1 MSRSMRRMPVL
12 IATIAILAAGGATLA
27 QGQDFDLSKFAEK
40 MGSREEGAILDS
52 LDRRTTLITGEWV
65 DVRSVLRIIA
75 ESNGFALQIAPDVD
89 GLVNVHLE
97 DVTVPQALQALLEPI
112 DMGYELLDNV
122 LMVYKRGFISRWF
135 TFDYLT
141 TSRSGRGELRISG
154 RSKGTGG
161 LSPGGEG
168 ENESHVS
175 SKLEMEIWPEVIG
188 ALRTLVFDG
197 ADKTADADGESGAFS
212 LADTEG
218 RILVVSPMAGIVQ
231 VSAEWKR
238 MRLVEG
244 YLERMSESLHR
255 QVAIEVKILEVSLD
269 SGLKTG
275 IDWSG
280 VHKTGSADGQASFEG
295 TQGLAAPFFKFV
307 VNGKS
312 VSSLVEAVQSQG
324 NVKVISTPRITT
336 MNNQKSV
343 VRIVTEEV
351 FYEATV
357 EPPVVTNGV
366 ITEPVIAYAP
376 SIIPVGIVLDV
387 TPQIGANG
395 LVTLNIHPT
404 ITSILRT
411 VMSPNQDEAP
421 VITVR
426 ELDTVGTVMDGETLV
441 IAGLISDTVR
451 DTESGVPLLG
461 RIPLLGYFFKRKVK
475 ETTKTE
481 LVMLLT
487 PIILDSERSGRL
499 SRSMRG
505 SIEEKISGQ

>member
-1 MSRSMRRMPVL
+1 MSSGSRWKQAL
-12 IATIAILAAGGATLA
+12 IAALALSLACAGTVAL
-27 QGQDFDLSKFAEK
+27 GQDFDLSEFAEN
-40 MGSREEGAILDS
+40 MGERGEDGFPAD
-52 LDRRTTLITGEWV
+52 DQRRTTLITGEWV
-65 DVRSVLRIIA
+65 EVRSVLQIIA

-97 DVTVPQALQALLEPI
+97 DVTVEQALQALLEPI

-141 TSRSGRGELRISG
+141 TSRSGRGELRIAG

-161 LSPGGEG
+161 LAAGSDG

-175 SKLEMEIWPEVIG
+175 SKLEMEVWPELIG
-188 ALRTLVFDG
+188 ALRTLVFG
-197 ADKTADADGESGAFS
+197 GEGSPSPAAENSGGAFS
-212 LADTEG
+212 LADADG
-218 RILVVSPMAGIVQ
+218 RTLVVSPMAGIIQ
-231 VSAEWKR
+231 VTAEWKR
-238 MRLVEG
+238 IRLVDG
-244 YLERMSESLHR
+244 YLERMTDSLHR

-269 SGLKTG
+269 SGLRTG
-275 IDWSG
+275 IDWNG
-280 VHKTGSADGQASFEG
+280 VHGTNSADGEVKFEG
-295 TQGLAAPFFKFV
+295 AEGLAAPFFQFV

-312 VSSLVEAVQSQG
+312 VSSLIEAVQTQG

-336 MNNQKSV
+336 LNNQKSV

-357 EPPVVTNGV
+357 EPPVITNGV
-366 ITEPVIAYAP
+366 ITEPVIAYSP

-387 TPQIGANG
+387 TPQIGESG
-395 LVTLNIHPT
+395 MVTLNIHPT

-411 VMSPNQDEAP
+411 VMSPNLDEAP
-421 VITVR
+421 VVTVR
-426 ELDTVGTVMDGETLV
+426 ELDTVGKVQDGQTLV
-441 IAGLISDTVR
+441 IAGLISDSVK
-451 DTESGVPLLG
+451 DTEQGVPILS
-461 RIPLLGYFFKRKVK
+461 RIPILSYFFKRKVK

-487 PIILDSERSGRL
+487 PIILDSERGEQL
-499 SRSMRG
+499 SRSMRN
-505 SIEEKISGQ
+505 SIESKMK